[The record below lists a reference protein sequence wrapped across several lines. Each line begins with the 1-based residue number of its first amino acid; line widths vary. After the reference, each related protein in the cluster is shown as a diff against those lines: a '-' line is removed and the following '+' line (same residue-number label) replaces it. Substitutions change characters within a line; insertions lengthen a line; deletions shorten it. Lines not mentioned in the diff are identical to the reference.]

1 MIFKMW
7 IKAQESLENKCI
19 INYNEYIKEKK
30 YFLITFD
37 IID

>member
-7 IKAQESLENKCI
+7 IKAQESLENKCT

-30 YFLITFD
+30 TFF
-37 IID
+37 